1 MGPKT
6 AEERVAPASLSSL
19 TAAVP
24 VGQPLYGAMAFDA
37 CSAPSVTSMQAW
49 RQSPYVAVGIYT
61 SGSMVGLP
69 FQGGT
74 SWINQV
80 TAQGWGL
87 IPIHVGP
94 QSPCVQQA
102 NLAMISRNAT
112 TARAQGVTEAGIAV
126 AAVQALGMGP
136 GPHRAR
142 HGELPD
148 GCRVLRGYGGHV
160 SGWTQELHRLGY
172 VSGSTAGPD
181 R

>member
-61 SGSMVGLP
+61 SGSMRACP

-94 QSPCVQQA
+94 
-102 NLAMISRNAT
+102 LAVT
-112 TARAQGVTEAGIAV
+112 GWLGPTVTACS
-126 AAVQALGMGP
+126 GP
-136 GPHRAR
+136 TGDAP
-142 HGELPD
+142 G
-148 GCRVLRGYGGHV
+148 
-160 SGWTQELHRLGY
+160 RL
-172 VSGSTAGPD
+172 
-181 R
+181 